1 MPPVPPQ
8 GAVPLRTQVAS
19 LPGQVRTLVPG
30 GQSSLGTSQAEF
42 VTSSG
47 VTPAGG
53 IPGQGGAPQDP
64 AIPLPPTS
72 VSPGGS
78 LICCVALDQ

>member
-1 MPPVPPQ
+1 MPLKAQ
-8 GAVPLRTQVAS
+8 GAS

-30 GQSSLGTSQAEF
+30 GQSSLGTSQAEL

-53 IPGQGGAPQDP
+53 IPSQGGATQDP

-72 VSPGGS
+72 VSPGGP